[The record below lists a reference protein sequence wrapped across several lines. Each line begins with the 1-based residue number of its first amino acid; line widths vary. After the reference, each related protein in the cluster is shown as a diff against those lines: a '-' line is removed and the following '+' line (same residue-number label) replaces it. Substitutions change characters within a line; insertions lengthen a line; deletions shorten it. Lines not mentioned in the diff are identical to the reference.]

1 MTYIFRLK
9 KPTNFHAS
17 CIMARYVRCVC
28 IAHVPTALHIVSH
41 LSFSVLKT
49 LFTFF
54 ATCSALFFID
64 LINQVCAWGT
74 NSIYFVS
81 HIEKSKPSPLF
92 TVLLI
97 LFQFCTVPVLSDVRW
112 GTSQWVWQNM
122 SMKLIDFG
130 LFSAAKCYCIVKQ
143 ILDLLQKMICV
154 YTVFKNCVLH

>member
-1 MTYIFRLK
+1 MYSTCTHCSSHCLPSFVLCAQNTVHLFCYLL
-9 KPTNFHAS
+9 
-17 CIMARYVRCVC
+17 CI
-28 IAHVPTALHIVSH
+28 ILHR
-41 LSFSVLKT
+41 F
-49 LFTFF
+49 
-54 ATCSALFFID
+54 
-64 LINQVCAWGT
+64 NQPQVCARGT

-97 LFQFCTVPVLSDVRW
+97 LLQFCRVPVLSDVRW